1 MRAPSVF
8 PWLLAA
14 AIVVAP
20 WADARATEQQEI
32 VDQATITVRKMLSD
46 PKLGTLQRWM
56 KRAKGAL
63 VIPSLIKGGFIFGA
77 EGGTGV
83 LLVLNA
89 KGKWSYPAFYTVAG
103 ASFGFQAGI
112 QDSEVIF
119 VIMTDKG
126 LTAMMEENFKLG
138 ADASIAMGPVA
149 GTGIRGATTANLGA
163 DVYAYA
169 VTSGVFGGFS
179 FDGTAMVELDG
190 WNEYYY
196 GAVVTARQI
205 VFEHR
210 ISNKAADRL
219 RRAMDGKA
227 GK

>member
-20 WADARATEQQEI
+20 GADACATEQQDI
-32 VDQATITVRKMLSD
+32 VDQATITVRKMLAD

-83 LLVLNA
+83 LLVRNA

-149 GTGIRGATTANLGA
+149 GTGIRGPPPPIWAP
-163 DVYAYA
+163 
-169 VTSGVFGGFS
+169 TSMP
-179 FDGTAMVELDG
+179 T
-190 WNEYYY
+190 
-196 GAVVTARQI
+196 R
-205 VFEHR
+205 
-210 ISNKAADRL
+210 
-219 RRAMDGKA
+219 
-227 GK
+227 